1 MITSREDTGEG
12 SGPVKVSTEKG
23 KKQGAGIYLLPV
35 LAALPLTGLL
45 AFALI
50 RFGPVIRKLIGIVI
64 KLAVTA

>member
-1 MITSREDTGEG
+1 M
-12 SGPVKVSTEKG
+12 STEKG

-64 KLAVTA
+64 KLAVMA